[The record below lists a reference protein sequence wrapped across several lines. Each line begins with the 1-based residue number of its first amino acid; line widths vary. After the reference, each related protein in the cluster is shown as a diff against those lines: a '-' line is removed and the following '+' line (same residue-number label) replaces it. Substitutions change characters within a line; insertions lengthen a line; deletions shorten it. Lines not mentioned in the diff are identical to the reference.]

1 MSKHFLPDAT
11 LLASQLLESAYKD
24 KAGQLLNTQPLLC
37 FKGRKHDTVVTSYS
51 ATKLYSLNIEAILQQ
66 HLSAMLL

>member
-37 FKGRKHDTVVTSYS
+37 FNGRTHDTIVTGYS
-51 ATKLYSLNIEAILQQ
+51 ATKSYSLNIEAILQQ